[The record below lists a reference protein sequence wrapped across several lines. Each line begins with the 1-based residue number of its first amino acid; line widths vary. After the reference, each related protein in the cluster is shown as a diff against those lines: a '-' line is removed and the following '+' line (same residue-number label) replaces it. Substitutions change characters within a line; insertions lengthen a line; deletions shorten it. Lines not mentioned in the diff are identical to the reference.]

1 MITRIQKELA
11 KRRENALEGDKG
23 FTLIE
28 LLVVVIIIGI
38 LAAIAIPVYIGVQ
51 NNAKDSAVQSDL
63 TNIKTA
69 VVAYQTDKQ
78 ATGTPVAL
86 NATNY
91 GTYGFAQSASYSS
104 PGLAPAFTSAST
116 YVAFCIKAISNTG
129 KPFYVTSNNG
139 VSTTDCGTDN
149 TKY

>member
-1 MITRIQKELA
+1 MITRIQKALA
-11 KRRENALEGDKG
+11 ARRDALQGEKG

-69 VVAYQTDKQ
+69 VVAYQTDTQLTAMPALDATLAKYGYTNSGSYTTAPVAKALSTATLFCID
-78 ATGTPVAL
+78 ATGT
-86 NATNY
+86 T
-91 GTYGFAQSASYSS
+91 GTKFMVSS
-104 PGLAPAFTSAST
+104 NL
-116 YVAFCIKAISNTG
+116 
-129 KPFYVTSNNG
+129 G
-139 VSTTDCGTDN
+139 VSKGSCAATTTN
-149 TKY
+149 W